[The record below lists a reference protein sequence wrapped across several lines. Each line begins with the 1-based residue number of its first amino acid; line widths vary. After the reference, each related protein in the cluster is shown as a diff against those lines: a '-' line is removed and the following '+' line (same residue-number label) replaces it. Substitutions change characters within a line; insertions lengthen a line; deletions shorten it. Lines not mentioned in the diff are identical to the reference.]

1 MWPRSATESTG
12 GEERRAS
19 QPGKRTPKER
29 RKQSALK
36 PEENAFQKPNRAA
49 TAPRLLAAEGTWG
62 GQEIKMLKKL
72 LSGNLRFSM
81 QEEAGARE
89 QKGPGE
95 GAEGLKEL
103 LGEGEQALRTE
114 DLRRVCEG
122 LRMCDGRDRRREAHG
137 VTSGGPRSRV
147 HKDRGGHS
155 ELQINSQ
162 AGATRGLN

>member
-1 MWPRSATESTG
+1 MRS
-12 GEERRAS
+12 RS
-19 QPGKRTPKER
+19 QT
-29 RKQSALK
+29 
-36 PEENAFQKPNRAA
+36 AA

-103 LGEGEQALRTE
+103 LGEGEQARS
-114 DLRRVCEG
+114 
-122 LRMCDGRDRRREAHG
+122 AN
-137 VTSGGPRSRV
+137 GGPERR
-147 HKDRGGHS
+147 
-155 ELQINSQ
+155 L
-162 AGATRGLN
+162 